1 VVLGAGVLV
10 VLGGGGALVIVLG
23 GGVDVVSGSWL
34 IVLFGGSDLDVSSAR
49 AVLPSALEKVV
60 FAMVARPRDVDE
72 VVEAVVDV
80 VDGVDVVR
88 TVVIREAVDEVD
100 VDIFSVEVV
109 GSVGGADWALII
121 GVTLVDV
128 ELVAY

>member
-1 VVLGAGVLV
+1 MLV

-34 IVLFGGSDLDVSSAR
+34 IVLFGGSDLVVSSAR

-88 TVVIREAVDEVD
+88 IVVIREAVDEADVD
-100 VDIFSVEVV
+100 VFSVEVV
-109 GSVGGADWALII
+109 GSVGGADWALTI
-121 GVTLVDV
+121 GVMLVDV
-128 ELVAY
+128 KLITY